1 MMTFRAKAN
10 GFADAACK
18 ATGRG
23 CDEHAKP
30 GAITGMAT
38 RGALIG
44 VLAAALTAGSA
55 VAQQLDPPIDARVEA
70 NQGGAASQKR
80 VEDIATATDTLIAEY
95 RLTNKKIESL
105 QIFNRQL
112 GQVIDSQNE
121 ELASLQEQIDGVEE
135 VGRAVTPLMLKM
147 IEALDNFVKLDVPF
161 LVKER
166 QDRVNSLRVLMRA
179 SDVAEPERYRRI
191 LEAYQ
196 IEGDYGRTID
206 AHPGTITKDGVD
218 VPVDFLRIGR
228 IGLMYKTRDASEY
241 GVWNHEAKQYETL
254 DSSDYANWIDEGLR
268 VAKKQSAP
276 QLIRVP
282 LPQPQSGG
290 NS

>member
-1 MMTFRAKAN
+1 MMTFRAKAS
-10 GFADAACK
+10 GIVYAAGQ
-18 ATGRG
+18 AGSRAAS
-23 CDEHAKP
+23 HAVSR
-30 GAITGMAT
+30 AASAAT
-38 RGALIG
+38 R
-44 VLAAALTAGSA
+44 AAVGFMAISLVASSAG
-55 VAQQLDPPIDARVEA
+55 AQQLDPPIDARVQANEA
-70 NQGGAASQKR
+70 GADSQKR
-80 VEDIATATDTLIAEY
+80 VEGIATATDTLIAEF

-105 QIFNRQL
+105 QIFNKQL

-121 ELASLQEQIDGVEE
+121 ELESLQRQIDSVEE

-147 IEALDNFVKLDVPF
+147 IEALDNFVALDVPF
-161 LVKER
+161 LIDER
-166 QDRVNSLRVLMRA
+166 KNRVNSLRVLMRQ

-206 AHPGTITKDGVD
+206 AHPGTINKDGVD

-228 IGLMYKTRDASEY
+228 IGLMYKTRDGAEY
-241 GVWNHEAKQYETL
+241 GVWNHAEKQYQPL
-254 DSSDYANWIDEGLR
+254 DAGEYANWIDEGLR

-282 LPQPQSGG
+282 LPQPTSGG
-290 NS
+290 QS

>member
-1 MMTFRAKAN
+1 MMTFRATASGIASAAN
-10 GFADAACK
+10 CAAMTLCI
-18 ATGRG
+18 AT
-23 CDEHAKP
+23 
-30 GAITGMAT
+30 TS
-38 RGALIG
+38 ALIAS
-44 VLAAALTAGSA
+44 VAA
-55 VAQQLDPPIDARVEA
+55 AQQLDPPLDARVEA
-70 NQGGAASQKR
+70 NEAGAESQER
-80 VEDIATATDTLIAEY
+80 VEAISTATDSLIAEF

-105 QIFNRQL
+105 KIFNRQL

-121 ELASLQEQIDGVEE
+121 ELASLQEQIDSVEE

-147 IEALDNFVKLDVPF
+147 IEALDSHVQLDVPF
-161 LVKER
+161 LVDER
-166 QDRVNSLRVLMRA
+166 KDRVAGLRVLMRL

-196 IEGDYGRTID
+196 IENDYGRTID
-206 AHPGTITKDGVD
+206 AHSGMIEKGDEE

-228 IGLMYKTRDASEY
+228 IGLMYKTRDGQEY
-241 GVWNHEAKQYETL
+241 GVWNQADRQYEVL

-268 VAKKQSAP
+268 VAKKQAAP

-282 LPQPQSGG
+282 LPQPKSKSGG

>member
-1 MMTFRAKAN
+1 MSDRATAI
-10 GFADAACK
+10 GIATAATCCL
-18 ATGRG
+18 ALSALLTGTV
-23 CDEHAKP
+23 A
-30 GAITGMAT
+30 
-38 RGALIG
+38 
-44 VLAAALTAGSA
+44 
-55 VAQQLDPPIDARVEA
+55 AQQLDPPIDARVKA
-70 NQGGAASQKR
+70 NEVGAESQKR
-80 VEDIATATDTLIAEY
+80 VEEISTATDSLIAEY

-112 GQVIDSQNE
+112 RQVIDSQDE
-121 ELASLQEQIDGVEE
+121 ELESLQRQIDEVEE

-147 IEALDNFVKLDVPF
+147 IEALDQFVKLDVPF
-161 LVKER
+161 LPEER
-166 QDRVNSLRVLMRA
+166 RQRVQSLRVLMRR

-196 IEGDYGRTID
+196 IENDYGRTID
-206 AHPGTITKDGVD
+206 SHPGTISRDGAD

-228 IGLMYKTRDASEY
+228 IGLMYKTRDGAEY
-241 GVWNHEAKQYETL
+241 GGWNHEAKAYETL

-282 LPQPQSGG
+282 LPQPTQGGQS
-290 NS
+290 

>member
-10 GFADAACK
+10 GIVYAAGQ
-18 ATGRG
+18 AGSRAVS
-23 CDEHAKP
+23 HAVSH
-30 GAITGMAT
+30 AT
-38 RGALIG
+38 RAVVGFMALS
-44 VLAAALTAGSA
+44 LFASSAG
-55 VAQQLDPPIDARVEA
+55 AQQLDPPIDARVKA
-70 NQGGAASQKR
+70 NQAGAESQKR
-80 VEDIATATDTLIAEY
+80 VEGIASATDTLIAEF

-112 GQVIDSQNE
+112 GQVIASQDE
-121 ELASLQEQIDGVEE
+121 ELASLQRQIDSVEE

-147 IEALDNFVKLDVPF
+147 IEALDNFVALDVPF
-161 LVKER
+161 LLEER
-166 QDRVNSLRVLMRA
+166 KNRVNSLRVLMRQ

-206 AHPGTITKDGVD
+206 AHPGTINKDGVD

-228 IGLMYKTRDASEY
+228 IGLMYKTRDAAEY
-241 GVWNHEAKQYETL
+241 GVWNHEKKQYETL
-254 DSSDYANWIDEGLR
+254 ESSDYANWIDEGLR

-282 LPQPQSGG
+282 LPQPTTGGQS
-290 NS
+290 

>member
-1 MMTFRAKAN
+1 MMTFRATAI
-10 GFADAACK
+10 GIATAA
-18 ATGRG
+18 TS
-23 CDEHAKP
+23 
-30 GAITGMAT
+30 I
-38 RGALIG
+38 
-44 VLAAALTAGSA
+44 LAVTTFWASTVA
-55 VAQQLDPPIDARVEA
+55 AQQLDPPIEERVKANEA
-70 NQGGAASQKR
+70 GAESQKR
-80 VEDIATATDTLIAEY
+80 VEEVATATDSLIAEF

-112 GQVIDSQNE
+112 SQVIESQNE
-121 ELASLQEQIDGVEE
+121 ELASLQRQIDDVEE

-147 IEALDNFVKLDVPF
+147 IEALDGFVKLDVPF
-161 LVKER
+161 LQQER
-166 QDRVNSLRVLMRA
+166 IDRVNSLRVLMRR

-196 IEGDYGRTID
+196 IENDYGRTID
-206 AHPGTITKDGVD
+206 AHPGTINKDGVD

-241 GVWNHEAKQYETL
+241 GVWNHNAKEYEAL
-254 DSSDYANWIDEGLR
+254 DSGDYANWIDEGLR

-282 LPQPQSGG
+282 LPQPMAGGQS
-290 NS
+290 